1 MPSLQKEHLPSLAYL
16 TSHKVCIDD
25 RIGKVNATLSLL
37 FKPEDLLKMT
47 PEEIDNKINE
57 AFHHDD
63 YKWNKT
69 QHIKYKSKGR
79 IMTNMQDMLYKCPRC
94 GHEFEM
100 DAAGKYIRCT
110 NCGNGGCMDDYYDFY
125 PFDDTCK
132 IFDTPTDWV
141 DWERVQVIHEIR
153 DNKDFYLEEEVDIG
167 ELPKYK
173 PVKDNKKTSIP
184 CGHGKIRFD
193 HDGIHFDGVKNGEP
207 WHFDLSYSV
216 IYSPIIEN
224 DLTQFALAVN
234 EQIYDFGTYWKSPLH
249 IIIFSLFVGSIALA
263 GLFIFI
269 ACIGLFVNGVPA
281 EGESEPVS
289 DFCFNGCLVS
299 LIVWIFTIP
308 VFVADLVIYLVNKKR
323 FNKKV
328 PSNVEVS
335 LNTESVVQA
344 VEKTKIM
351 TEGGMIADIK
361 KEGEEMHRLHFNTW
375 KNFPWNDYMYEGTEL
390 EKK

>member
-1 MPSLQKEHLPSLAYL
+1 MS
-16 TSHKVCIDD
+16 
-25 RIGKVNATLSLL
+25 
-37 FKPEDLLKMT
+37 

-167 ELPKYK
+167 ELPTYK

-193 HDGIHFDGVKNGEP
+193 HQGIHFDGIKNNEP
-207 WHFDLSYSV
+207 WHFDLSYGV

-234 EQIYDFGTYWKSPLH
+234 EQIYDFVPKRH
-249 IIIFSLFVGSIALA
+249 IVGKII
-263 GLFIFI
+263 
-269 ACIGLFVNGVPA
+269 
-281 EGESEPVS
+281 
-289 DFCFNGCLVS
+289 LV
-299 LIVWIFTIP
+299 T
-308 VFVADLVIYLVNKKR
+308 
-323 FNKKV
+323 
-328 PSNVEVS
+328 
-335 LNTESVVQA
+335 
-344 VEKTKIM
+344 
-351 TEGGMIADIK
+351 
-361 KEGEEMHRLHFNTW
+361 EEMHRLHFNTW
-375 KNFPWNDYMYEGTEL
+375 KNFPWNDYMYKGTEL